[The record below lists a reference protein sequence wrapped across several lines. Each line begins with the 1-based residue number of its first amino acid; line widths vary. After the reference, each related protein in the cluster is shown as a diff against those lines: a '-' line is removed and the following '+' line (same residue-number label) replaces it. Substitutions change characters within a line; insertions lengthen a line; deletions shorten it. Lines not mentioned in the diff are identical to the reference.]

1 MEIYSIIIPPE
12 KEVLTEDLDALIAQ
26 YGKTPKTKNTS
37 IGIHYTIE
45 FNTPEAMDKFS
56 KDVSEKIP
64 NIFRAKNK
72 QKPV

>member
-12 KEVLTEDLDALIAQ
+12 KEIFTEHLDQLISI
-26 YGKTPKTKNTS
+26 YGKKPKVKNTN

-45 FNTPEAMDKFS
+45 FSTREAMDKFS

-64 NIFRAKNK
+64 GIFLIDN
-72 QKPV
+72 